1 MQQALETRKIKI
13 RMKNYYQI
21 LEVEPDA
28 PPDQIREQY
37 LFLIQAWHP
46 DKFPNPAQKTK
57 AEEKTKDINAAYE
70 ILRDAVKRAEYD
82 RSTRS
87 SKPYPEQQFRRQ
99 AAAQHVYQKE
109 EPLQKERAD
118 GEGAKVARSRIR
130 VFINGQERTMRVD
143 DLVKASVQY
152 FNAETKEDLGSDY
165 FRTHAAVRSAASRCL
180 KYGVEI
186 HVRKLAG

>member
-1 MQQALETRKIKI
+1 MKQPLETRKIKI
-13 RMKNYYQI
+13 RVKNYYQI

-82 RSTRS
+82 RSTRA
-87 SKPYPEQQFRRQ
+87 SKPYPEQEYRRQ
-99 AAAQHVYQKE
+99 AEAQTVYQKE
-109 EPLQKERAD
+109 DPLPKERAD
-118 GEGAKVARSRIR
+118 RERAKATRNSIR

-152 FNAETKEDLGSDY
+152 FHAETKEDLGSDY

-180 KYGVEI
+180 KSGVEI
-186 HVRKLAG
+186 HVRKLAV

>member
-1 MQQALETRKIKI
+1 
-13 RMKNYYQI
+13 MKNHYQI

-70 ILRDAVKRAEYD
+70 ILRDAGKRAEYD
-82 RSTRS
+82 RSTRA
-87 SKPYPEQQFRRQ
+87 SKPYQEQQYRRQ
-99 AAAQHVYQKE
+99 AEAQTVYQKE
-109 EPLQKERAD
+109 DPLTKERAD
-118 GEGAKVARSRIR
+118 WERAEPTRNSIR

-143 DLVKASVQY
+143 ELVKASVQY
-152 FNAETKEDLGSDY
+152 FHAETKEDLGSDY

-180 KYGVEI
+180 KSGVEI
-186 HVRKLAG
+186 HVRKLAV

>member
-1 MQQALETRKIKI
+1 
-13 RMKNYYQI
+13 MKNYYQI

-28 PPDQIREQY
+28 SQAKIKEQY

-70 ILRDAVKRAEYD
+70 ILRNSVKRAEYD

-87 SKPYPEQQFRRQ
+87 SMPRPEREYRWQEDAQ
-99 AAAQHVYQKE
+99 ATRQKE
-109 EPLQKERAD
+109 NPLRKEQAGEERAT
-118 GEGAKVARSRIR
+118 AARSGIS
-130 VFINGQERTMRVD
+130 VFINGQECILSVG

-152 FNAETKEDLGSDY
+152 VNGETKEEMGVDY
-165 FRTHAAVRSAASRCL
+165 LRTHASVRAAASRCL
-180 KYGVEI
+180 KSGVEI
-186 HVRKLAG
+186 HVRKLAA